1 MSLAVSTFW
10 ALVIL
15 APTYATGSNG
25 ASGWYH
31 VSMTNVKTGSWRM
44 MIPIFFIYLFSAFTY
59 FVMKQEFSH
68 WMELRMDFLGRGEKN
83 VNPQHHFSLMIE
95 NIPQELRSDK
105 ALFEYF
111 DRLFPNKVHSA
122 SVILN
127 LPILED
133 YVRKQL
139 RVVKRLE
146 KAIAYYHATG
156 KRPTHIMGQFKSHF
170 LSIEIEFSLYSIKH
184 FFCGGADG

>member
-1 MSLAVSTFW
+1 
-10 ALVIL
+10 
-15 APTYATGSNG
+15 
-25 ASGWYH
+25 
-31 VSMTNVKTGSWRM
+31 
-44 MIPIFFIYLFSAFTY
+44 
-59 FVMKQEFSH
+59 
-68 WMELRMDFLGRGEKN
+68 MDFLGRGEKN

-111 DRLFPNKVHSA
+111 DRLFPNKIHSA

-139 RVVKRLE
+139 RLVKRLE
-146 KAIAYYHATG
+146 RSIAHFHATG
-156 KRPTHIMGQFKSHF
+156 NRPTHVMGQFKSHF
-170 LSIEIEFSLYSIKH
+170 LGIELEFSIHSIKH
-184 FFCGGADG
+184 FFRRGGDR